1 MLQHRR
7 SSQRWNP
14 LMTWVLV
21 APLPLLLASCATAE
35 FGRQITSEEVT
46 WITKGVTTR
55 SEVVQRF
62 GAPRF
67 ELPDWTSR
75 KYQTT
80 TTQKTVK
87 EGDTSTTTTTTVQV
101 EPTNKT
107 TKAVYMYTKSEA
119 AVIPFYANV
128 KTVQE
133 QFWVIYDENGIVQDF
148 GFTGGPGMTVR

>member
-1 MLQHRR
+1 MLRHW
-7 SSQRWNP
+7 SSQGWHP
-14 LMTWVLV
+14 LMKWVLV
-21 APLPLLLASCATAE
+21 ASLPLLLANCATAE
-35 FGRQITSEEVT
+35 FGRQITPEEVT
-46 WITKGVTTR
+46 WIQKGITTR

-67 ELPDWTSR
+67 ELPDWTNR

-101 EPTNKT
+101 EPTDRT
-107 TKAVYMYTKSEA
+107 MKAVYMYTKSEA
-119 AVIPFYANV
+119 AVVPFYANA

-133 QFWVIYDENGIVQDF
+133 QFWVSYDENGIVQDF
-148 GFTGGPGMTVR
+148 GFTGGPGTTVR